1 VLYLDE
7 PHAEMC
13 FSKIFDFEGVK
24 LRSIQKAGDLR
35 INWDKEEGERYK
47 NLVTMYKPLTKWWE
61 KKLDNAGLP
70 MNKVEVS
77 RRLVQSPAVVI
88 GTEYGQSARQE
99 RMSSVQDQDPTHYM
113 LEQKVLEINA
123 DHPVIFDLLNK
134 VKANA
139 DDPEIESTANLVAQA
154 AVLQSNFD
162 LKDPQLLVNSVYE
175 LVSLQYGLDPKAE
188 VTPITPEVP
197 PPKPSLEDLD
207 DDDDDDDDDEDE
219 TPKEKAEL

>member
-1 VLYLDE
+1 
-7 PHAEMC
+7 
-13 FSKIFDFEGVK
+13 
-24 LRSIQKAGDLR
+24 
-35 INWDKEEGERYK
+35 
-47 NLVTMYKPLTKWWE
+47 MYKPLTKWWE
-61 KKLDNAGLP
+61 KNLDSAGLP
-70 MNKVEVS
+70 LNKVEIS
-77 RRLVQSPAVVI
+77 RRLVTSPAVVV

-99 RMSSVQDQDPTHYM
+99 RMNSVQDQDPTYFM
-113 LEQKVLEINA
+113 EEKKVLEINA
-123 DHPVIFDLLNK
+123 DHPVIFDLLQK
-134 VKANA
+134 VKK
-139 DDPEIESTANLVAQA
+139 DSSDKSIEDTANLVAQA

-162 LKDPQLLVNSVYE
+162 LRDPELLVNSVYE

>member
-1 VLYLDE
+1 
-7 PHAEMC
+7 
-13 FSKIFDFEGVK
+13 
-24 LRSIQKAGDLR
+24 
-35 INWDKEEGERYK
+35 
-47 NLVTMYKPLTKWWE
+47 
-61 KKLDNAGLP
+61 
-70 MNKVEVS
+70 
-77 RRLVQSPAVVI
+77 
-88 GTEYGQSARQE
+88 
-99 RMSSVQDQDPTHYM
+99 MSSVQDQAPTHYM

-162 LKDPQLLVNSVYE
+162 LKDPQLLVDSVYE

-207 DDDDDDDDDEDE
+207 DDDDDDDDDDE
-219 TPKEKAEL
+219 EEAGADKKKAEL